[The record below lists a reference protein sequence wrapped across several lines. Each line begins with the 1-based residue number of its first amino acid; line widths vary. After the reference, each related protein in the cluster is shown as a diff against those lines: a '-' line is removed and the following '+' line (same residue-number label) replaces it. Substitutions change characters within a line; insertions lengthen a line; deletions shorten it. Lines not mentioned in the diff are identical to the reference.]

1 MYTYRIL
8 LGGANSRQ
16 NHEKNPLNWCTAEKI
31 KFRLNSTNSSLKY
44 TPDKWGA
51 KWGDRERE
59 KVDPCGSSCSVV
71 YSLVQIV
78 NWVYLKKKKKLWT
91 QQKKLN
97 LYFIFYFIFFFL
109 WRGGKFCLRFAAFG
123 AKCLECTSNCFARRN
138 CGWPLWRTRTVRP
151 SRAVFPATKL
161 WPLNCWAPYWR
172 LPRRR
177 RLILVRLAVARPPFQ
192 WPAHPTA
199 FTWQSPFRD
208 SSQKELTSKRLSS
221 V

>member
-1 MYTYRIL
+1 MFIWAKECIVVASWRL

-16 NHEKNPLNWCTAEKI
+16 NHEKKI
-31 KFRLNSTNSSLKY
+31 PAGLQRFISIEFYEFVIENITLPN
-44 TPDKWGA
+44 KWGA
-51 KWGDRERE
+51 KWGDRE
-59 KVDPCGSSCSVV
+59 KVDPCGWLLMFCVVCV
-71 YSLVQIV
+71 YSLVKI
-78 NWVYLKKKKKLWT
+78 KKKNKKNW
-91 QQKKLN
+91 
-97 LYFIFYFIFFFL
+97 IFF
-109 WRGGKFCLRFAAFG
+109 WVKFCFRFAAFG
-123 AKCLECTSNCFARRN
+123 AKCLECTSNCYARRN
-138 CGWPLWRTRTVRP
+138 CGWPWWRTRTVRP

-208 SSQKELTSKRLSS
+208 CHLKELTSKRLSS